1 MATDRSG
8 AREARTKS
16 VSAAGVDEAADG
28 GVKTLEKALRL
39 LETLAKR
46 QPIGVTALARE
57 LDVPK
62 SQVSRFLK
70 TLARNGYAS
79 KLAEDGR
86 FVLGRQALALARSAH
101 LPREL
106 IAMAAEPM
114 GVLAKAVQ
122 ASVHLGVLD
131 GSEVLIIAKAE
142 SPLRLQLTTQVGQ
155 RSPAHVTAMGKV
167 LLAGISDD
175 ERRALL
181 AHYTFQSF
189 TPNTVPNKEAMEKE
203 VALTRRRGYAVEKE
217 EEHLGVGCLAAPI
230 ADAAGRTV
238 AALSISGPLA
248 GTPFHLA
255 KSNIQQVVKVAE
267 ELSRRLRAS

>member
-8 AREARTKS
+8 AREARAKS
-16 VSAAGVDEAADG
+16 VSSADEAADG

-189 TPNTVPNKEAMEKE
+189 THNTVANKEAMEKE

-267 ELSRRLRAS
+267 ELSRRLCAS